1 MITISKIS
9 KRNKIDIEG
18 SSPWI
23 DMSYVDWS
31 CITKDYTPKGYKKH
45 EVIYH
50 QQDNPDCV
58 YLVKKGRVR
67 LDIYG
72 FNGEKRSLFIA
83 EAGTFFG
90 ELSTIDEMP
99 NMCSATAAT
108 YSIVYSIPKTR
119 FIEELSKNYEFSFS
133 ILKMMS
139 KKIRLITTQIKQ
151 LSFNDSN
158 YRVCYALTSLAN
170 QYGSKTPEGYYK
182 LNIKFTHQEMA
193 SLTGL
198 SRVSVS
204 NILLNLASKGIID
217 KDEGFVIIIDMNRL
231 SNYLLEN

>member
-1 MITISKIS
+1 VITISKIS
-9 KRNKIDIEG
+9 KRNKVDIEG
-18 SSPWI
+18 NSPWV

-108 YSIVYSIPKTR
+108 YSVVYSIPKTR
-119 FIEELSKNYEFSFS
+119 FIEELSKNYDFSFS
-133 ILKMMS
+133 ILKMM
-139 KKIRLITTQIKQ
+139 
-151 LSFNDSN
+151 SN

-170 QYGSKTPEGYYK
+170 QYGSKTSEGYYK
-182 LNIKFTHQEMA
+182 LGIKFTHQEMA
-193 SLTGL
+193 NLTGL

-204 NILLNLASKGIID
+204 NILLNLASEGIID